1 MNKYIE
7 IIKMLERIFG
17 KGAVSKS
24 IGTRTNVTR
33 FPKGPQGLDPTT
45 RHFDV
50 EGTAQ
55 KNPDLVDTIK
65 NSVQDRMGDL
75 TKMNDQELLTYKQN
89 VQRLADHVD
98 PPSADIIA
106 AGSKQRV
113 TGEGIEALKQTSG
126 QTNPPG
132 TIVGDIESRINKL
145 KQIGQ
150 EMEKTTEEKVTLTDV
165 LKDFGTSQGSLS
177 KMQDV
182 GLVRSTAREILIN
195 DIKAG
200 KIKNITVSE
209 AINMKE
215 PIDPF
220 RQIYG
225 EGALEQLDSL
235 IPNLRNLKTEAEA
248 EKLARSKFKFEP
260 DENRLPGSVS
270 IEEGRK
276 AEQEFGIN
284 KPAKVSDFKAEA
296 TKRTSIDDLIDEYNA
311 NQDRLRLTD
320 DEGGTL
326 ITYPE
331 YNRLKDRNEAIA
343 KTLEDKGISSKI
355 EEEIKPEG
363 IIIPFRKKITEP
375 ENKADGGSIGLD
387 YLMGIDNRPKY
398 AGGGNVK
405 KFLDLIAKANK
416 ELKGKK
422 SMEIVNPKTGEVT
435 VPKEPIKTA
444 EKEYLKSKTLPELQT
459 EYKRVLARYEGAMGV
474 LDKDKMDFDVFKK
487 EVQRLAQIGDDIKAE
502 YQAKKAI
509 MEKTPLS
516 DLEQVN
522 AKYRRASDASEEV
535 FPDFKDPKIAA
546 QELAGVMAEQKY
558 GSYNKSFDDLP
569 RKIQSELYNEAFN
582 YINEINRL
590 PKRPP
595 PNMPVPYEQ
604 PVIKKATSNIDD
616 DFFQNEFKQAMQEG
630 VEKSNQMKA
639 MGLDP
644 SKSKDYDKF
653 LEMESIKQKYGNMID
668 DDLLQKIMVDD
679 NPQRKEEVLGS
690 IDEAM
695 KMQEKGMSP
704 QEIMDIMKNTTR
716 TKQADGG
723 SIGLNYLLGL

>member
-1 MNKYIE
+1 MEKYAE
-7 IIKMLERIFG
+7 IIKLLERIFG
-17 KGAVSKS
+17 KGTVAKS

-50 EGTAQ
+50 EATAQ
-55 KNPDLVDTIK
+55 KTPELVDTIK
-65 NSVQDRMGDL
+65 NSVGDRMGDL

-98 PPSADIIA
+98 PPSADIIS
-106 AGSKQRV
+106 AGNKQRV
-113 TGEGIEALKQTSG
+113 TGEGIETLKKTAG

-132 TIVGDIESRINKL
+132 TMVGNVESRINQL
-145 KQIGQ
+145 KQLGK
-150 EMEKTTEEKVTLTDV
+150 EMEKETGKKPSVDDI
-165 LKDFGTSQGSLS
+165 LKEFGTAQGSMS
-177 KMQDV
+177 RMQDE
-182 GLVRSTAREILIN
+182 GRVRAAARQILIN

-200 KIKNITVSE
+200 KIKNITESE

-225 EGALEQLDSL
+225 EGSLEQLGSL
-235 IPNLRNLKTEAEA
+235 IPEFRGLRTEMDA

-260 DENRLPGSVS
+260 DETRVKGSQTYDELEN
-270 IEEGRK
+270 IIKEGPEE
-276 AEQEFGIN
+276 
-284 KPAKVSDFKAEA
+284 
-296 TKRTSIDDLIDEYNA
+296 
-311 NQDRLRLTD
+311 
-320 DEGGTL
+320 
-326 ITYPE
+326 
-331 YNRLKDRNEAIA
+331 
-343 KTLEDKGISSKI
+343 
-355 EEEIKPEG
+355 KPEG
-363 IIIPFRKKITEP
+363 IIIPFKKKITEP

-387 YLMGIDNRPKY
+387 YLMGMDSRQKY
-398 AGGGNVK
+398 AGGGDVK

-422 SMEIVNPKTGEVT
+422 SMETINPKTGEVT
-435 VPKEPIKTA
+435 VPKEPVKTA
-444 EKEYLKSKTLPELQT
+444 EKEYLKSKTLPELQS

-474 LDKDKMDFDVFKK
+474 LDKDKMNFEDFKN
-487 EVQRLAQIGDDIKAE
+487 EVQRLAKIGDNIKAE

-558 GSYNKSFDDLP
+558 GAYNKGFDDLP
-569 RKIQSELYNEAFN
+569 QKIKNELYNEAYN

-604 PVIKKATSNIDD
+604 PVTKKTLNMND

-630 VEKSNQMKA
+630 VKKSNEMKA

-653 LEMESIKQKYGNMID
+653 LEMESIKQKYGNMVD

-679 NPQRKEEVLGS
+679 NPQRKAEVLGS

-723 SIGLNYLLGL
+723 PIGLNYLLGL